1 MKGFKIFEFLLIA
14 FGDKK
19 SSMSK
24 HSTEITLH
32 LEEAKKSLNWLSKH
46 NYKKLFKGSQEEYLN
61 WLRELKDSC
70 HVSSYVEDW
79 ARKGDVYENFL
90 VDMVIPNDYVWKS
103 CIPERLIENEGFLI
117 KYLEKNRKYVISNDF
132 INFIV
137 KPDMLNNN
145 ELLDILISIDRNW
158 VYMNCHN
165 RKCRNKLNYSLAIKY
180 GRLILLYF
188 VIHVVSSYVLFN
200 LIKIHNIPI
209 SFQQIIFFPF
219 TTISLFMSIIM
230 IANMFLREFNNV
242 LKYKKIQNRIE
253 KIKVNEKIVE
263 KFECIICMDESI
275 SIPSEQYFN
284 CDHNNLMCTFCYIKC
299 LNSNNKKCPY
309 CRSSLKLKI

>member
-1 MKGFKIFEFLLIA
+1 MHVNNGFCVYERTQKPT
-14 FGDKK
+14 
-19 SSMSK
+19 SMSK
-24 HSTEITLH
+24 YNNEMTLH
-32 LEEAKKSLNWLSKH
+32 LNEAKKSLNWLTKF
-46 NYKKLFKGSQEEYLN
+46 NYKKKFKGSQEEYLN

-79 ARKGDVYENFL
+79 ARKGEVYENFL

-103 CIPERLIENEGFLI
+103 CVPEKLRMDEKFLI
-117 KYLEKNRKYVISNDF
+117 KYFNRNKKYVISNNF
-132 INFIV
+132 INFVI

-145 ELLDILISIDRNW
+145 DLLDILIKINKKW
-158 VYMNCHN
+158 VYLNCHN
-165 RKCRNKLNYSLAIKY
+165 KKCRNKLNYSSIKSY
-180 GRLILLYF
+180 GRIILLYF
-188 VIHVVSSYVLFN
+188 VIHIVSSYVLFN

-263 KFECIICMDESI
+263 NFECIICMNEST

-284 CDHNNLMCTFCYIKC
+284 CNHNNLMCTFCYIKC
-299 LNSNNKKCPY
+299 LNSKNKECPY